1 MQVKLLNLHKL
12 LSNIATNL
20 VGAFIPL
27 IVYNATGKLLYGIIA
42 YALQYVV
49 RTIVN
54 FIFKNLFL
62 NKPQL
67 SLVYRI
73 IPIILYSVSIL
84 LIDSYLWVGIVGAV
98 FFYGVSEAFKN
109 LPKEVIYNYS
119 TLENAGDGI
128 GLTRLFEQI
137 GTLAAFIVGGYIL
150 DISKVTV
157 IIISLS
163 IYAVSCIPLLVYYFK
178 SVNQVGFNKDFTSN
192 AREASKKNEKRF
204 NQGVKVGK
212 KIITSYMITYFLY
225 CFVDA
230 LTTAYMLLIMVK
242 GQGNYSQAGIFTAVY
257 NGAYGIGAYL
267 FGILFDKKDTTGWV
281 IACSLIMAGGVMG
294 IAFAQNVYLLYVL
307 FAVVGFAYGLLP
319 LFMLQ
324 NLLAKIRILGMSNR
338 ALVEREYAC
347 GMSVAV
353 AILFGSFGTLLPV
366 FIAISSALAIT
377 AYRIPYNESK
387 TRRLLV
393 NYLQNNEIIQEEKK
407 VFIHKR

>member
-27 IVYNATGKLLYGIIA
+27 IIYNATGKLLYGIIA
-42 YALQYVV
+42 YSLQYVV
-49 RTIVN
+49 RTIVT
-54 FIFKNLFL
+54 FIFKKMFL

-84 LIDSYLWVGIVGAV
+84 LIDKYLWVGIVGAV
-98 FFYGVSEAFKN
+98 LFYGTSEAFKN

-128 GLTRLFEQI
+128 GLTRLFEQV

-192 AREASKKNEKRF
+192 AREDAKKNEKRF
-204 NQGVKVGK
+204 NQGEKVGK
-212 KIITSYMITYFLY
+212 KIITSYMVTYFIY

-230 LTTAYMLLIMVK
+230 LSTAYMLLIMTK
-242 GQGNYSQAGIFTAVY
+242 GSGNYSQAGIFTAVY
-257 NGAYGIGAYL
+257 NGAYGVGAYL
-267 FGILFDKKDTTGWV
+267 FGILFDKKDTTGW
-281 IACSLIMAGGVMG
+281 IIGCSLVMAGCVMG
-294 IAFAQNVYLLYVL
+294 IAFAKNIYVLYVL

-319 LFMLQ
+319 LFMFQ

-338 ALVEREYAC
+338 ALVQREYAC

-353 AILFGSFGTLLPV
+353 SILFGSFGTLLPV
-366 FIAISSALAIT
+366 FIAISSALTIT
-377 AYRIPYNESK
+377 AYRMPYNEAK

-407 VFIHKR
+407 VFIHK